1 MIANSEIALLNNK
14 RTELERDLEVEKR
27 KVRDLQ
33 EANREAEKE
42 YQKLKLQHDKIK
54 RKTVLAPSL
63 ATNVNNGT
71 NEEPRLMKTF
81 PPGAA
86 NAVDIGAVVGGMEAN
101 GIQRTPLVNR
111 TGTFPGF
118 QRGSRSSSNGSG
130 EGQGWAQPPAVNA
143 VAHQQSAHPQQRG
156 WGRGTIRQQQQPN
169 RRTSLAVDSTR
180 AGYISDRS
188 DSANEVENLLIT
200 GDHGPPYANRV
211 TASGWQAAPNAIQRP
226 RPSAGAQPQR
236 VFSVNPSKLPSA
248 SGTFRPA
255 RISGSR

>member
-1 MIANSEIALLNNK
+1 M
-14 RTELERDLEVEKR
+14 V
-27 KVRDLQ
+27 
-33 EANREAEKE
+33 
-42 YQKLKLQHDKIK
+42 LQHDKIK

-101 GIQRTPLVNR
+101 GVRVLSQIFSSQFVHSTQIQRTPLVNR

-236 VFSVNPSKLPSA
+236 GK
-248 SGTFRPA
+248 
-255 RISGSR
+255 